1 MGKDTRGR
9 EALVRLII
17 NQRTRRERE
26 RTESME
32 NWGR

>member
-9 EALVRLII
+9 EALVRLIM
-17 NQRTRRERE
+17 RTRRERK